1 MADSSIETFT
11 IQLNGEPHLIDGD
24 ARLPALLERLKLRRG
39 RVAVEI
45 NQAVVP
51 KAAWDRTVLRPGD
64 LVEIVTFIGGG

>member
-24 ARLPALLERLKLRRG
+24 TRLPALLERLKLRRG

-51 KAAWDRTVLRPGD
+51 KAEWDRTVLCPGD
-64 LVEIVTFIGGG
+64 LVEIVNFIGGG